1 MARAFRFA
9 VQVGKLAADG
19 WVERVRRIE
28 QLGYSTL
35 FLPDHFGDQW
45 EPATASAAVA
55 AVTERLNV
63 GALVYDVDYRH
74 PVVYAKSAAT
84 LQLLSRGRHEFGLG
98 AGWMQTDYDQAGMQ
112 YDSPGTRIERLE
124 EAVVIIRSMW
134 EQDSTTFEGKH
145 YQVRGIA
152 KAAADLPAAA
162 RPRILIG
169 GGGRRLLGV
178 AGRHADIIGINP
190 TMTEGRITRDT
201 ARDVTPERVREKIG
215 WVRSAAQK
223 AGRDPDQIEFNT
235 LVFVVAITDD
245 PTGIRNAV
253 SQNTGMSSDEVADS
267 PLFITGPA
275 SEIRDRLEKRREETG
290 ISYIVIQ
297 GMRDDL
303 LESFAQ
309 HVVQPLAGR

>member
-9 VQVGKLAADG
+9 VQVGKLPADG
-19 WVERVRRIE
+19 WLERVRRIE

-45 EPATASAAVA
+45 EPATATAAAA

-84 LQLLSRGRHEFGLG
+84 LQLLSHGRHEFGIG
-98 AGWMQTDYDQAGMQ
+98 AGWMQTDYAQAGIQ

-124 EAVVIIRSMW
+124 EAVQIIRSMW

-145 YQVRGIA
+145 YRVQGIA
-152 KAAADLPAAA
+152 RAAGALTAGG

-178 AGRHADIIGINP
+178 AGRQADIVGINP
-190 TMTEGRITRDT
+190 SLTEGR
-201 ARDVTPERVREKIG
+201 VTP
-215 WVRSAAQK
+215 A
-223 AGRDPDQIEFNT
+223 T
-235 LVFVVAITDD
+235 
-245 PTGIRNAV
+245 
-253 SQNTGMSSDEVADS
+253 
-267 PLFITGPA
+267 
-275 SEIRDRLEKRREETG
+275 
-290 ISYIVIQ
+290 
-297 GMRDDL
+297 
-303 LESFAQ
+303 
-309 HVVQPLAGR
+309 

>member
-1 MARAFRFA
+1 MARPFRFA
-9 VQVGKLAADG
+9 VQMHKLPAQG
-19 WVERVRRIE
+19 WIERVRRIE

-45 EPATASAAVA
+45 EPTTASAAVA

-84 LQLLSRGRHEFGLG
+84 LQILSAGRHEFGIG

-124 EAVVIIRSMW
+124 DALKIIRSMW
-134 EQDSTTFEGKH
+134 EQDSTPFEGKH
-145 YQVRGIA
+145 YLVRAIA
-152 KAAADLPAAA
+152 RAAADLPAGG

-169 GGGRRLLGV
+169 GGGRRVLGV
-178 AGRHADIIGINP
+178 AGRHADIVGINP
-190 TMTEGRITRDT
+190 SLPEGRITRDT
-201 ARDVTPERVREKIG
+201 ARDVTPARVREKVG
-215 WVRSAAQK
+215 WVRAAAAK
-223 AGRDPDQIEFNT
+223 AGRDPDAIELNA

-253 SQNTGMSSDEVADS
+253 SQNTGMTFDEVAES
-267 PLFITGPA
+267 PLFITGSA

-297 GMRDDL
+297 GMREDL

-309 HVVQPLAGR
+309 HVVQPLAGK